1 VVWPAA
7 AALAARP
14 DPLRV
19 PAQSA
24 FQCLVRI
31 WVLATRRGLAVD
43 DILGAELAD
52 CNSNGSDD
60 VAVELFALAEVLAL
74 ESELVLFGH
83 VVTSSGADLVHDVQ
97 QNGLWTALTLSSVLG
112 RVANVSAG
120 YVHGAIGGEGDAV
133 RKLLAPACCKSDDVV
148 CNGASGNIPSV

>member
-1 VVWPAA
+1 
-7 AALAARP
+7 
-14 DPLRV
+14 
-19 PAQSA
+19 
-24 FQCLVRI
+24 
-31 WVLATRRGLAVD
+31 LAVD

-83 VVTSSGADLVHDVQ
+83 VVASSGADLVHDVQ
-97 QNGLWTALTLSSVLG
+97 QNGLWTALALSSVLG

-120 YVHGAIGGEGDAV
+120 YVHGAIRGEGDAV
-133 RKLLAPACCKSDDVV
+133 RELLAPACCKSDDVV
-148 CNGASGNIPSV
+148 RNGASGNIPSV